1 MTASG
6 GEVGRLSIVGGAEV
20 RRFCFGTTLF
30 ELRKANYLYQ
40 AISCVRAEQFIWQAS
55 SFMCLGPKSDFIFWN
70 KKSADLPSAMPYV
83 YKVNTE

>member
-20 RRFCFGTTLF
+20 RCFCFGTALF

-40 AISCVRAEQFIWQAS
+40 AISCVRAEQFILAG
-55 SFMCLGPKSDFIFWN
+55 LII
-70 KKSADLPSAMPYV
+70 YV
-83 YKVNTE
+83 PWSKI

>member
-30 ELRKANYLYQ
+30 ELRKTNYLYQ
-40 AISCVRAEQFIWQAS
+40 AISCVRELSS
-55 SFMCLGPKSDFIFWN
+55 SFGRPHHLCALVQNLILFFGTKNQLIYHQACHMFTK
-70 KKSADLPSAMPYV
+70 
-83 YKVNTE
+83 